1 MLQIDKQA
9 GGPYYVQ
16 IYEYFRC
23 EIEQGRLTAGV
34 RLPSV
39 RELAERIQ
47 VSKMTVEKAY
57 RQLAA
62 EGYILRH
69 HKARYEVTYLERA
82 VSHKL
87 TVVNPGQAQWQK
99 KTYLYDF
106 GSGDM
111 DMEGFPLGLWR
122 KYMNR
127 VLADPVYLAACD
139 DEQGVPALRAA
150 LSKYIYET
158 RGVQAR
164 PEHIVIAAGTTAL
177 LQILTTILKAEY
189 SEIAVENP
197 GFRLGREVFRS
208 AGYTIFPVS
217 VERGIL
223 DIDALQHSRAQVL
236 YISPSHQFP
245 TGAVMMADVRHRLI
259 AWIKERKGIIIED
272 DYDSELRY
280 YGRPVPAL
288 QGLDGGEHVVY
299 MGSLSKIL
307 PFFVRVSYM
316 VLPARLWRVYQEHIS
331 LFRQGASVPEQCV
344 LATYISTGELNRQVR
359 RLRKSYQVKGNQLE
373 GLLRRAFGDAVH
385 VRPVVSGVYCHV
397 HIRSSRST
405 RELVEAAAQQ
415 GCRVLPVQLFY
426 ETPAVEDKRE
436 FLLSFTKIPASR
448 LFDAVQAL
456 YQAWNE
462 RGNNHV

>member
-1 MLQIDKQA
+1 M
-9 GGPYYVQ
+9 
-16 IYEYFRC
+16 
-23 EIEQGRLTAGV
+23 
-34 RLPSV
+34 
-39 RELAERIQ
+39 
-47 VSKMTVEKAY
+47 
-57 RQLAA
+57 
-62 EGYILRH
+62 
-69 HKARYEVTYLERA
+69 
-82 VSHKL
+82 
-87 TVVNPGQAQWQK
+87 
-99 KTYLYDF
+99 
-106 GSGDM
+106 
-111 DMEGFPLGLWR
+111 
-122 KYMNR
+122 
-127 VLADPVYLAACD
+127 
-139 DEQGVPALRAA
+139 
-150 LSKYIYET
+150 
-158 RGVQAR
+158 
-164 PEHIVIAAGTTAL
+164 
-177 LQILTTILKAEY
+177 
-189 SEIAVENP
+189 
-197 GFRLGREVFRS
+197 
-208 AGYTIFPVS
+208 
-217 VERGIL
+217 
-223 DIDALQHSRAQVL
+223 
-236 YISPSHQFP
+236 
-245 TGAVMMADVRHRLI
+245 
-259 AWIKERKGIIIED
+259 
-272 DYDSELRY
+272 
-280 YGRPVPAL
+280 
-288 QGLDGGEHVVY
+288 Y